1 MDATYEG
8 MLRQIIKGDYRTVA
22 EVIMVTAFNEKP
34 GDELGN
40 MPDQEKD
47 DWLSKIE
54 NKLKE
59 QHQKELEK
67 GLYSISQKDMAGTT
81 FNEVASSVFKE
92 LDLEEPEIGH
102 HWLLAGF

>member
-1 MDATYEG
+1 MDATYER
-8 MLRQIIKGDYRTVA
+8 MLRQIIKGDYRAVA
-22 EVIMVTAFNEKP
+22 ELIMVTAFNEKP
-34 GDELGN
+34 GDELSN

-47 DWLSKIE
+47 GWLSKIE
-54 NKLKE
+54 NKIKE

-92 LDLEEPEIGH
+92 LDLKEPEIGH

>member
-8 MLRQIIKGDYRTVA
+8 MLRQIINGDYRAVA
-22 EVIMVTAFNEKP
+22 EVIMVTAFSEKL
-34 GDELGN
+34 DKELKK
-40 MPDQEKD
+40 MSDREKES
-47 DWLSKIE
+47 WLSKIE
-54 NKLKE
+54 KKLKE
-59 QHQKELEK
+59 QHGKELEK